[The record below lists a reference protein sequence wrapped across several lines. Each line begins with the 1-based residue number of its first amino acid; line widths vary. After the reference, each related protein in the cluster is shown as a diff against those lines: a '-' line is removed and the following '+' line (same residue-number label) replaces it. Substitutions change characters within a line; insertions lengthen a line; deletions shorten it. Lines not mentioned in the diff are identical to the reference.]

1 MPSTGSF
8 ITKSHL
14 ILLQEDTFKI
24 VVCRHKI
31 ITLNQSKVQ
40 FFLQDS
46 CLFREEFISSDS
58 SSPEENYGFKEK
70 TSGSCGKN
78 YGSSPKVKNS
88 YAKNLILPDSC

>member
-1 MPSTGSF
+1 M
-8 ITKSHL
+8 
-14 ILLQEDTFKI
+14 
-24 VVCRHKI
+24 VCRHKI

-40 FFLQDS
+40 FFWTEIQFFSQDS

-58 SSPEENYGFKEK
+58 SSPEENYGLKEK

-88 YAKNLILPDSC
+88 YVKNLILPDSC